1 MNFNSEDLPVLKI
14 AVEGSIKIDDVA
26 VMWLVNRSKTVNVT
40 EFTISRPQGDNETA
54 EQYVY
59 PKNYGNRPLAGTSL
73 ATYHNPTVVDY
84 TITVVWEDTAS
95 GATGVIG
102 PFEAQFPRGLDY
114 KYYLY
119 RARNG
124 EIVVVAEDKMT
135 ELPPD
140 PEDTTFP
147 DPGTPSIDNA
157 HTMVVINATPDQ
169 GIDEVEFSKIPYT
182 YVIAKEPRAK
192 DQEMI
197 LLGIG
202 SYEAKV
208 RYTRDGV
215 KKETTVKNAIV
226 TGESGSMAVRTNF
239 LYFYKTTAADYQIT
253 QTWPPIPNDA
263 SDENNPEASLLDSQG
278 ILEIV
283 NNAVPNNPH
292 SLIARINING
302 DEYPNTTNTSS
313 YMGPGDAPRRYVLN
327 VGAVHVSF
335 RPTDQTY
342 YGQVSTREIKSRQVT
357 TLSYTNDLGNPFV
370 FPEDT
375 GNGTGLIRITN
386 NTTGVVVSTIVNDRI
401 DLSKSLSIGYEG
413 FNPPMPINYGKVGIV
428 PVIGTPDV
436 PLAPGVSQLIQISL
450 ETADGLVTV
459 ERVAALRDQIVDI
472 VLNQSSLDIG
482 GDGNGGRR
490 GSRVIVKNDTETS
503 TNILGLYVYN
513 AKNAAAGAIYS
524 LDLPNPPRGGEKSLY
539 ILSTTGLPIVEGEEY
554 KARLSVYGNGLVGVI
569 DKDFSPD
576 GGLYSTDPDNHLRT
590 ITLTQADLPQDLVG
604 SFTPVTGITISPSPY
619 PLNSITESKLDG
631 SGKTLKV
638 GGSLNLNHAVVV
650 SPPDATKKSPIAW
663 TLSSGPTDCV
673 TLNAANSVLTV
684 TKIAP
689 EGNRTL
695 TLTAAIEDGAGTI
708 TSKTTFSTAVQVLLT
723 YQNTV
728 PSVQV
733 SGIVLS
739 PANVE
744 KGHTQDLRALASL
757 NPVGANINGVP
768 ITVND
773 LIWTITGSNTTGSL
787 IDNGSIFTAGG
798 TPGNVTIQ
806 AKLPADKNGGAEKTA
821 TVTVKVVDTAGPPFI
836 PVTGI
841 TTTTGALVL
850 PFYTKTASS
859 GVKTLIGG
867 PYQMNLAS
875 YLVVVPANASVQSP
889 ISFEILSTT
898 APAGTVI
905 LRNNQTLSVEGSAN
919 HGNTVELKATIPN
932 SISGGSGTFA
942 YNFTV
947 TLEEH
952 NSRFVEPGE
961 ITAAAATIQV
971 GQSLDLAAL
980 LTLPA
985 DAYADPPGSPVPG
998 GPITAADLGWAI
1010 YGGSGQGTLSG
1021 AGDST
1026 ITGTAAGQVLV
1037 RATLPVEKNGGQFG
1051 NSVTAQTVI
1060 TVTPITP
1067 ATFTLRVIKLNGS
1080 DYVSQIALVPRVE
1093 TYSSGI
1099 YSTGHTAVKWADS
1112 FTYGGKDPSWKNS
1125 FQEFLKQFPDSQI
1138 LTITKVDKE
1147 GDYTDITITWPS
1159 GAYNGY
1165 NLFFIEGDSRV
1176 RGYVNPGKLDP
1187 PKDKNFLFFL
1197 RPDYLYA
1204 NSRIW
1209 MKGDKEAA
1217 PNSAGAVEVI
1227 PIGYNSYY
1235 NTTSVMKPAGV
1246 GKRPTHDLS
1255 DF

>member
-1 MNFNSEDLPVLKI
+1 VSFDSDNLPVLKI

-26 VMWLVNRSKTVNVT
+26 VMWLINRSKTVNVT

-54 EQYVY
+54 EQYAY
-59 PKNYGNRPLAGTSL
+59 PKNYGNRPQAGTSL

-84 TITVVWEDTAS
+84 TITVVWEDTVNGAS
-95 GATGVIG
+95 GVIG
-102 PFEAQFPRGLDY
+102 PFEAQFPRALDY

-119 RARNG
+119 RTRNN
-124 EIVVVAEDKMT
+124 EIVVVTEDKMT

-140 PEDTTFP
+140 PGDTAFP

-169 GIDEVEFSKIPYT
+169 NIDEVEFSKNPYT
-182 YVIAKEPRAK
+182 YVIAKEPKAK

-197 LLGIG
+197 LLGAG
-202 SYEAKV
+202 SYETKV
-208 RYTRDGV
+208 RYTRDGA

-226 TGESGSMAVRTNF
+226 TGESGSLAVRTNF
-239 LYFYKTTAADYQIT
+239 LYFYKTTAGDYQVS
-253 QTWPPIPNDA
+253 QAWPPIPNDA
-263 SDENNPEASLLDSQG
+263 SDENKPESSLLDSQG
-278 ILEIV
+278 VLEIV

-292 SLIARINING
+292 SLIARVNING

-335 RPTDQTY
+335 RSTDQTY

-386 NTTGVVVSTIVNDRI
+386 NTTGVVVSAIVNDRI

-413 FNPPMPINYGKVGIV
+413 FNPPIPVNYGKVGLV
-428 PVIGTPDV
+428 PVTGTPDV
-436 PLAPGVSQLIQISL
+436 PLTAGVNQLIQISL

-472 VLNQSSLDIG
+472 VLDQSCLAIG
-482 GDGNGGRR
+482 GDDNGGRR
-490 GSRVIVKNDTETS
+490 GSKVIVKNDTETS

-513 AKNAAAGAIYS
+513 TKNAAAAAIYS
-524 LDLPNPPRGGEKSLY
+524 LDIPNPPRGGEKSLY

-554 KARLSVYGNGLVGVI
+554 KARLSVYGNGLIGVI

-576 GGLYSTDPDNHLRT
+576 GGLYSTSPNNHVRT
-590 ITLTQADLPQDLVG
+590 ITLTQADLPQELVG

-638 GGSLNLNHAVVV
+638 GGSLNLNHAAAV
-650 SPPDATKKSPIAW
+650 SPPGATKKGPIAW
-663 TLSSGPTDCV
+663 TLSSGPADCV

-708 TSKTTFSTAVQVLLT
+708 TGKTTFSTAIQVLLT

-728 PSVQV
+728 PTVQAA
-733 SGIVLS
+733 GIALS

-744 KGHTQDLRALASL
+744 KNHTLDLRSLASL
-757 NPVGANINGVP
+757 NPAGANINGVP

-773 LIWTITGSNTTGSL
+773 LIWAITGSDTTGSSL
-787 IDNGSIFTAGG
+787 DNGSILTAGG

-806 AKLPADKNGGAEKTA
+806 ARLPAEKNGGAEKTA

-836 PVTGI
+836 PVTGM
-841 TTTTGALVL
+841 TTTGAPLVL

-859 GVKTLIGG
+859 GVKTLLGG

-889 ISFEILSTT
+889 IGFELLSTT

-905 LRNNQTLSVEGSAN
+905 LRNNQTLSVEGPAG
-919 HGNTVELKATIPN
+919 HGDTVQLKAAIPN
-932 SISGGSGTFA
+932 SISGGSGTFV
-942 YNFTV
+942 YTFTV

-952 NSRFVEPGE
+952 NSKLVESGQ
-961 ITAAAATIQV
+961 ITAAPAAIQV
-971 GQSLDLAAL
+971 GQSLDMAAL
-980 LTLPA
+980 LTLPTG
-985 DAYADPPGSPVPG
+985 AYADPPNSQVPG
-998 GPITAADLGWAI
+998 GPITAADLSWTI

-1021 AGDST
+1021 AGNST
-1026 ITGTAAGQVLV
+1026 ITGTAAGQVFV
-1037 RATLPVEKNGGQFG
+1037 RAILPVEKNGGQFG

-1060 TVTPITP
+1060 TITP
-1067 ATFTLRVIKLNGS
+1067 AAPAAFTLRIIKQNGT
-1080 DYVSQIALVPRVE
+1080 DYVSQIVLVPRAE
-1093 TYSSGI
+1093 TYSSVV
-1099 YSTGHTAVKWADS
+1099 YSTGHTGVKWADS
-1112 FTYGGKDPSWKNS
+1112 FSYGGKDPSWKNS
-1125 FQEFLKQFPDSQI
+1125 FQEFLKQFPGSQT
-1138 LTITKVDKE
+1138 LTIAKLDKE
-1147 GDYTDITITWPS
+1147 GDYTDVTIPWPS

-1165 NLFFIEGDSRV
+1165 NLFFVEGDSRV

-1227 PIGYNSYY
+1227 PVGYNSNL
-1235 NTTSVMKPAGV
+1235 NTTSIMKPAGV
-1246 GKRPTHDLS
+1246 GKRPLHDLS